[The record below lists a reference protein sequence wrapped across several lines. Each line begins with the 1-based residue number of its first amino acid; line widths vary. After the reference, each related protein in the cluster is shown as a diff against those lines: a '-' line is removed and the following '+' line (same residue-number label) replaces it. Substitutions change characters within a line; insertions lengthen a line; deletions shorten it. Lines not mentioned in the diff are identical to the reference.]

1 MKNNIIPIAVISL
14 LLTLSI
20 ACKTDKKPAKE
31 TDKADTV
38 QSAQKPNIVLLFV
51 DDWGWVDLGYRTALF
66 HTPNI
71 DQLKKDGL
79 EFTRA
84 YIATPTCSPS
94 RASLLTGKEPV
105 RFQMVRHIPGGNEAG
120 FKNGRTDEEFHLW
133 PTDPVQMPSRN
144 WFPLEEVTYAERL
157 KEYGY
162 YNMFIGK
169 WHLGHEPYHPIHQGF
184 DEQYGTANAGHPHS
198 YYPPYFKIDNP
209 LEDIPKDKYLTDVLT
224 DKAEDFIGNYNKT
237 QPFMLSLWY
246 YNVHGPH
253 EGPKDLVE
261 KYKEE
266 GLEDRFA
273 NYAAMVTAMDESV
286 GRIRKAL
293 EDNGMDENTVLLLI
307 SDQGGYFDQ
316 APLSGGKTGGNTL
329 GEGGARVPFIVDYP
343 GLTKANT
350 TTDIPVQ
357 SLDIYP
363 TLIEIASGQPCT
375 DDWINGKSLMPI
387 IKGDS
392 LEKRNLY
399 FFRSYEDQ
407 YASVISGDWK
417 LVKYHSGKYELFN
430 VALDISEKNNL
441 IEVETQQAEKMKNEL
456 IEWEKKAVPEFQKGA
471 WN

>member
-1 MKNNIIPIAVISL
+1 MKNNRTLTALISV
-14 LLTLSI
+14 LLTFSI
-20 ACKTDKKPAKE
+20 ACKADKKPEKK
-31 TDKADTV
+31 TDKAKT
-38 QSAQKPNIVLLFV
+38 AQTHEKPNIVLLFV
-51 DDWGWVDLGYRTALF
+51 DDWGWVDLGYRTKLF

-133 PTDPVQMPSRN
+133 PKDPVQMPSRN
-144 WFPLEEVTYAERL
+144 WLPLEEVTYAERL
-157 KEYGY
+157 KEFGY

-184 DEQYGTANAGHPHS
+184 DEQYGTANAGHPNS

-209 LEDIPKDKYLTDVLT
+209 LEDTPKDKYLTDVLT
-224 DKAEDFIGNYNKT
+224 DKAEDFIDTYDKA
-237 QPFMLSLWY
+237 QPFMLSMWY

-261 KYKEE
+261 KYKKE

-273 NYAAMVTAMDESV
+273 NYAAMVTAVDESV
-286 GRIRKAL
+286 GRVRKAL
-293 EDNGMDENTVLLLI
+293 KEKGMAENTVILLI

-316 APLSGGKTGGNTL
+316 APLSGSKTGGNTL
-329 GEGGARVPFIVDYP
+329 GEGGARVPFIIDYP
-343 GLTKANT
+343 GLTKPNT

-363 TLIEIASGQPCT
+363 TLIEIASGEPCN
-375 DDWINGKSLMPI
+375 DDWIDGESLMPI
-387 IKGDS
+387 IKGGT
-392 LEKRNLY
+392 LAKRNLY

-417 LVKYHSGKYELFN
+417 LVKYHSGKFELFN
-430 VALDISEKNNL
+430 VRDDISEQHNL
-441 IEVETQQAEKMKNEL
+441 IGENLEQESTLKKELAAWEAE
-456 IEWEKKAVPEFQKGA
+456 AVPAF
-471 WN
+471 